1 MPMTDR
7 LFLTAL
13 LMCSPLVVNAQP
25 TTATDVTQADIQ
37 AVFETIGRSVD
48 KQIKIVDIG
57 KEVNVAVG
65 ILHRGAMTSE
75 NEAVSGIVHHDVTE
89 VYYIR
94 SGGGTLV
101 TGGALEVTRQWDP
114 AGAVVLE
121 LVGPSASASTSDGR
135 SREVSEGDIV
145 VIPAGVFHAFSHI
158 DDHVS
163 YLSIRVDPDQVLPAG
178 YVNPVLE

>member
-1 MPMTDR
+1 MTMTDR

-13 LMCSPLVVNAQP
+13 LLGSPVVVLAQP
-25 TTATDVTQADIQ
+25 TTATDVTRAEIQ
-37 AVFETIGRSVD
+37 AVFDTIGRSVD

-57 KEVNVAVG
+57 QKANVAVG
-65 ILHRGAMTSE
+65 ILHRGAMSTE
-75 NEAVSGIVHHDVTE
+75 GATVSGIVHHDVTE
-89 VYYIR
+89 VYYIL

-101 TGGALEVTRQWDP
+101 TGGSVEITRQWDP
-114 AGAVVLE
+114 ASGVVQD
-121 LVGPSASASTSDGR
+121 LVGPSASANTADGR
-135 SREVSEGDIV
+135 SREVGEGDIV

>member
-1 MPMTDR
+1 MATTDR

-13 LMCSPLVVNAQP
+13 LIWSPVVMLAQP
-25 TTATDVTQADIQ
+25 TTATDVTQAEIQ

-48 KQIKIVDIG
+48 KQVKIVDIG
-57 KEVNVAVG
+57 KEANVAVG
-65 ILHRGAMTSE
+65 ILHRVAMTSE
-75 NEAVSGIVHHDVTE
+75 DDAVSGIVHHDVTE
-89 VYYIR
+89 VYYIL

-101 TGGALEVTRQWDP
+101 TGGTLEITRQWDP
-114 AGAVVLE
+114 SSAVVTD
-121 LVGPSASASTSDGR
+121 LVGPSASANTADGR
-135 SREVSEGDIV
+135 SREVGEGDIV